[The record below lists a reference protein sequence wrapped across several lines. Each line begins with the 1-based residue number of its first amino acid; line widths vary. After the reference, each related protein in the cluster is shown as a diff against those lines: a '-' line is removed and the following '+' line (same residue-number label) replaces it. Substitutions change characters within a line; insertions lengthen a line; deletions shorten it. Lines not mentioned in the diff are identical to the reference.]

1 MDFTVDMREKEKKT
15 TEASGRGQSTERSRL
30 NTLSWLDM
38 TSCLQEKK
46 EE

>member
-1 MDFTVDMREKEKKT
+1 MDFTVDMREKEKKQQKHLV
-15 TEASGRGQSTERSRL
+15 EARAQKEVD
-30 NTLSWLDM
+30 WLDM